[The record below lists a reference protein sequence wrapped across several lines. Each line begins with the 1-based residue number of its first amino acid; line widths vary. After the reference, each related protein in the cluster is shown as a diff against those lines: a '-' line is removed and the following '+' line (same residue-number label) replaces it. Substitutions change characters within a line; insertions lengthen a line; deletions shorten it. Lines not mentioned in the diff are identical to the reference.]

1 MEPTRP
7 LGVQWPSVRALK
19 KIDEQGLFADFRRQ
33 HLEMEIR
40 LNGQK
45 IRTGVAGGQRERK
58 VKRKVLKEERRIEK
72 RPLSRLQTDN
82 GHSVQTR
89 CRKTSRKLSD
99 GSYFIDLY
107 SYAYMC
113 RLCGFSVYRTN

>member
-1 MEPTRP
+1 MIIDVPYGTNTNSR
-7 LGVQWPSVRALK
+7 GAMALCK
-19 KIDEQGLFADFRRQ
+19 GIEENRRTQATLFADFRRQ

-45 IRTGVAGGQRERK
+45 IRTGVAGAKRSRK

-107 SYAYMC
+107 S
-113 RLCGFSVYRTN
+113 